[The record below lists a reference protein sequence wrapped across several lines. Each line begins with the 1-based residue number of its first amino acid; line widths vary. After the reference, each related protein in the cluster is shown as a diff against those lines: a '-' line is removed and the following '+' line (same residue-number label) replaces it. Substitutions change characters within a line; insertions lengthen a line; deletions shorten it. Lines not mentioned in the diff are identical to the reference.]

1 MSRQTAMWTLAAL
14 LGIVLTAGITWA
26 TSQLTSQRIGISSEP
41 ISAAGRLAPR
51 AIEVH
56 AQPRRRKVVKRA
68 GKVTVHTTTSAS
80 PVAPVTTMPTPPV
93 PLPAGEPAPEAGL
106 EPVKAGG
113 GSESSADDSGG
124 KGKSESSGHTR
135 DD

>member
-1 MSRQTAMWTLAAL
+1 MSRQAAMWTLAAL

-26 TSQLTSQRIGISSEP
+26 TSQLTSQHIGISSEP

-56 AQPRRRKVVKRA
+56 TQARRGKVVKRA
-68 GKVTVHTTTSAS
+68 GKVTVHTTTSTS
-80 PVAPVTTMPTPPV
+80 PVAPVTTTPTTPV
-93 PLPAGEPAPEAGL
+93 PAREPAPETVL
-106 EPVKAGG
+106 EPAKSGG
-113 GSESSADDSGG
+113 GSESSADDSGAKS
-124 KGKSESSGHTR
+124 KGESSGHSR